1 MNRRDRASQT
11 PLDLGR
17 AAYERVQ
24 ARKADKAKRGPEGR
38 AREHRA
44 VLITGIGNYWGGRIA
59 LALEQE
65 PSIGD
70 LLGMDVSGPVTTFS
84 RLEYIHMALRSPF
97 LADMLRHRRV
107 DTVVHM
113 EWRDPDRGREK
124 MFETNVLGTRALLSA
139 CKEAG
144 VRKLIV
150 RSSTAVYGP
159 SPDNPNFL
167 PERSP
172 VRARARDPHLR
183 DQVECESDFREFLS
197 HRHAKPMLT
206 VLRFAHIVGPSAPS
220 MMNRYLRRRRLPSVL
235 GYDPLLQFIH
245 ENDMV
250 AAVVAAVNSD
260 VAGAVNVAAD
270 GVVPLTR
277 VAALLGKKLAPQ
289 VLPLMPALE
298 SAASYLPSASKP
310 VLPSPYLKFL
320 CNGDTRRMKEE
331 MGFSPQLSAVDTLR
345 AFGGEANEDD
355 AVLGRTA
362 PGYEEYVQRCL
373 DEVLE
378 KDEANPAP

>member
-24 ARKADKAKRGPEGR
+24 ASKADRAKRGPEGK

-44 VLITGIGNYWGGRIA
+44 VLITGVGNYWGGRIA

-70 LLGMDVSGPVTTFS
+70 LLGMDVSGPATTFS

-167 PERSP
+167 PERYP
-172 VRARARDPHLR
+172 VRARPRDPHLR
-183 DQVECESDFREFLS
+183 DQVECESDYREFLS
-197 HRHAKPMLT
+197 HRYAKPILT

-220 MMNRYLRRRRLPSVL
+220 LMNRYLRKRKLPSVL

-260 VAGAVNVAAD
+260 AAGAVNVAAD

-277 VAALLGKKLAPQ
+277 VAALLGKKLSPQ

-298 SAASYLPSASKP
+298 SVASYLPRASKP
-310 VLPSPYLKFL
+310 ALPSAYLKFL

-331 MGFSPQLSAVDTLR
+331 LNFTPQLSAVDTLR
-345 AFGGEANEDD
+345 ALGGGVGEDD

-378 KDEANPAP
+378 KDEANPGA